1 MSSRIFLT
9 RHGKTAANLE
19 NRFAGRSAEP
29 LHHEGEEQ
37 LAAVATGL
45 RAETLQA
52 IYAGPLPRTAQ
63 SAEIVSQVTGAP
75 IHYRDAFN
83 EIDLPHWDGLTK
95 QEITARFGPE
105 YPTWLSAPQ
114 DFQVPDCETLAQVQK
129 RAVAEIE
136 RLLLDHK
143 DQTVLVVSHLIII
156 RCLVLHYCHQP
167 ISEFRSIKIDNASL
181 TLLSRNKNGQTS
193 VSLALTFTENPL

>member
-29 LHHEGEEQ
+29 LHSEGEKQ
-37 LAAVATGL
+37 LAEVATRL
-45 RAETLQA
+45 RGEALQA

-63 SAEIVSQVTGAP
+63 SAKIVNRETGAP

-95 QEITARFGPE
+95 QEITDRFGPE

-114 DFQVPDCETLAQVQK
+114 DFEVADCETLEQVQK
-129 RAVAEIE
+129 RAVAETE
-136 RLLLDHK
+136 RLFADHK
-143 DQTVLVVSHLIII
+143 TETVLVVTHLIVV
-156 RCLVLHYCHQP
+156 RCLVLHYRQQP

-181 TLLSRNKNGQTS
+181 TLLSRHQDGQTS
-193 VSLALTFTENPL
+193 VSL

>member
-29 LHHEGEEQ
+29 LHSEGEKQ
-37 LAAVATGL
+37 LAEVAARL
-45 RAETLQA
+45 RGETLQA

-63 SAEIVSQVTGAP
+63 SAKIVSRATDAP

-95 QEITARFGPE
+95 QEITDRFGPE

-114 DFQVPDCETLAQVQK
+114 DFRVPGCETLAQVQK
-129 RAVAEIE
+129 RAVDEIE
-136 RLLLDHK
+136 RLLVGHK
-143 DQTVLVVSHLIII
+143 EQTVLVVSHLIII
-156 RCLVLHYCHQP
+156 RCLVLHYRHQP

-181 TLLSRNKNGQTS
+181 TLLSRQEDGQTF
-193 VSLALTFTENPL
+193 VSL